1 MYEEYIGKQLNEFI
15 INSIDI
21 IMSDEYNTFY
31 ELAIQIYNS
40 KTNKL
45 IYEQTIVYNNGNKL
59 FLCIFDKWDFY
70 KKLDVTIIEGGLFA
84 TTNEFLIHQFNIK
97 NYIEIKI

>member
-40 KTNKL
+40 KTNKF
-45 IYEQTIVYNNGNKL
+45 IYAQTIVFNNGNKL
-59 FLCIFDKWDFY
+59 FLCVSHKYEFMRA
-70 KKLDVTIIEGGLFA
+70 DVSIIADDLLA
-84 TTNEFLIHQFNIK
+84 TTDKSLIRRFNII